1 MHYTTLLRSLVLLS
15 LMGLAACSGSKNVAP
30 PRKEKS
36 ESIKNAP
43 QVATVISEARKYL
56 GTRYKY
62 AGNDKKGIDCSG
74 LTCQAYKAVGIKLPR
89 VAGDQVS
96 AGKSVSAQ
104 QLQPGDLVFFKA
116 STKSS
121 GKITHVGIVTEVSKD
136 NARFIHAS
144 TSKGVIENELL
155 SGYWKPLLVKAVRVL

>member
-1 MHYTTLLRSLVLLS
+1 MLLAF
-15 LMGLAACSGSKNVAP
+15 MALAACSGSKKLFP
-30 PRKEKS
+30 PREDVKTS
-36 ESIKNAP
+36 G
-43 QVATVISEARKYL
+43 QVASVISEARKYL

-74 LTCQAYKAVGIKLPR
+74 LTCQAYKAAGVKLPR

-96 AGKSVSAQ
+96 AGKPVSAQ

-116 STKSS
+116 STKGSS
-121 GKITHVGIVTEVSKD
+121 KITHVGIVTEVSKD

-144 TSKGVIENELL
+144 TSKGVIENDLL
-155 SGYWKPLLVKAVRVL
+155 TGYWKPLLVKAVRVL